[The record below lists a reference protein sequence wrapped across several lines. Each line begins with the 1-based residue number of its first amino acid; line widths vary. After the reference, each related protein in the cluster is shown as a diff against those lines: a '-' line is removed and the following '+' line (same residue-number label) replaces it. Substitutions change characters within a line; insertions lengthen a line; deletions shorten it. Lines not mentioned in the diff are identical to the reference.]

1 MRSLTA
7 ASKAKRAR
15 DSGRYSAGRIGDEGV
30 RRWTVGGDV
39 GNMDD
44 DDDDDGS
51 MELQLQRW
59 MECRQRVEVMPIFSA
74 LGQKSILGGYL
85 RVYCSQHD

>member
-1 MRSLTA
+1 M
-7 ASKAKRAR
+7 
-15 DSGRYSAGRIGDEGV
+15 
-30 RRWTVGGDV
+30 

-44 DDDDDGS
+44 DDDDGL

-59 MECRQRVEVMPIFSA
+59 MECRQRVEIMPIFSA

-85 RVYCSQHD
+85 RVYCSQQD